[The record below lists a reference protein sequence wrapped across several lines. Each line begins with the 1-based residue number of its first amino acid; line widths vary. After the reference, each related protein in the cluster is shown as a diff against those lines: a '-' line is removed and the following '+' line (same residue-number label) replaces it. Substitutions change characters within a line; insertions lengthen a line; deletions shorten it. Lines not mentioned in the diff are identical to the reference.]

1 MPDYTREQLLAQSA
15 DRHLAVTAGAGAGKT
30 SVLVERFVHLLLDSR
45 IQADVRS
52 ITAITFTRKAAAEM
66 KSRVS
71 ARLEQLLSDPA
82 RQSDWRRI
90 KSIRERF
97 ASANISTIHSFCSA
111 LLRDFPIEAGVN
123 PNFTDLE
130 EYEAN
135 ALKERAIIE
144 TLEEWLEPPRLRG
157 GGDNN
162 DKNKSDNDDRNA
174 KLNAAFDDE
183 QDSRR
188 AEAQHVWMF
197 FGKRDLINVL
207 ATLLDSSERFQ
218 ELQRLYAQCD
228 NDAILALARRRF
240 VARFSS
246 LLREWL
252 TALESALGLLIVQEC
267 TPNAQEHLNTT
278 LTGIRSLQNLLNEA
292 QNGAGETFSWQ
303 DLERLWQ
310 HDIQEKM
317 LGQGAIA
324 QSGGVNGNRI
334 RVYKKNCQNLAQ
346 YNREKARAE
355 RRFKELAEY
364 AATISGAKHDDE
376 LGRIARILVRIAA
389 DAFDHIEAEKKRL
402 DALDFDDL
410 QLKTDILLD
419 NPLVCEQIRR
429 KMRFLMIDEFQDTN
443 KLQYRIVKKLI
454 GSLGRNPETLPAE
467 QESVSASGVNLF
479 IVGDPK
485 QSIYRFRGA
494 DVRVFAE
501 AKADIQEANRRRRA
515 RGEIGENF
523 HTPKGEIQSRD
534 GEAEGDVNLSA
545 TFRLLPEIAAFVN
558 GVLGRLMRPKRESAY
573 DNSEYDISEYDI
585 SEYDIPEYDISEY
598 DVEYD
603 KIVCGGA
610 TAEVKG
616 TVRFLVA
623 QSPSK
628 DDDETGAELGE
639 EATTDDEEA
648 PQKENEEKATK
659 EEENEGEEHEEESAE
674 SPFTSEAFL
683 LAEYLKAAVRGELA
697 EPLLVRDGEGKPRAP
712 KYGDILILARSRAKL
727 DTLLQALRGEG
738 IPFTVSGGRGY
749 FEKQEI
755 LDIRSFLSFL
765 QNSSDDAA
773 LAATLRSPF
782 FCVSDSEL
790 YAASRLD
797 ASALSSDGVNSL
809 WERFCEYVAGAG
821 GQSSDAEAVAP
832 SDNALRAVATLRR
845 LLSVAAQIPIP
856 ALLRLII
863 EETGWR
869 AMLVGSERFE
879 QIEANIEKL
888 LTIARYYENKGFRN
902 LFDFAEEL
910 RRLSLY
916 ADKEGEADTQSSKDA
931 VRIMTIHAAKGL
943 ESPIVA
949 LYNANGRSGGQ
960 TERLAFD
967 AELGAAFM
975 MKSAREEDGIME
987 SVKTPLYALASRED
1001 DLAEQAEAKRL
1012 LYVALTRAKDH
1023 LLISAEC
1030 RKTSTESA
1038 VTQGFFKMILG
1049 SLGAANKNVFVE
1061 TQIACP
1067 PQELE
1072 ILASNDKP
1080 QETVT
1085 YNLCVPVIRTRAQFL
1100 GDEALRRRFPSHA
1113 NAKTNAKA
1121 SVAKSL
1127 APSLEAEYAAPPT
1140 SSVAR
1145 ELPPLLLG
1153 SAQARIEGE
1162 YFSASQLQLFLADPE
1177 AYAHLYRLGLPP
1189 VDEEGAFSGGSFGV
1203 DDDGD
1208 RTLGTFAGESIHA
1221 VLERL
1226 PNWLSESGEIR
1237 EEAYKQALARA
1248 VPQNASARSL
1258 SSSFVA
1264 RLQREPH
1271 SVASSPL
1278 LRRYAPALARAKYE
1292 FPLTIP
1298 FGENFLIA
1306 ALDALVPAPP
1316 LMSAQGGGRNNQE
1329 REEIWEVWDWKTNRV
1344 RTEHDMNALV
1354 ERYRLQME
1362 VYAFM
1367 VSSLYPAQERVR
1379 VRLLFTR
1386 LASQNSPDERW
1397 TRTLDFG
1404 RDDIAVIRGRIQNI
1418 IAQMQAA
1425 YLGESVVF

>member
-1 MPDYTREQLLAQSA
+1 MPDFTREQLLAQSA

-30 SVLVERFVHLLLDSR
+30 SVLVERFVHLLLDAR

-97 ASANISTIHSFCSA
+97 SSANISTIHSFCSG

-130 EYEAN
+130 EHEAK

-157 GGDNN
+157 GGGDDN
-162 DKNKSDNDDRNA
+162 DKSDNADLDA

-183 QDSRR
+183 QDLRR

-197 FGKRDLINVL
+197 FGKRDLINAL
-207 ATLLDSSERFQ
+207 ATLLGSSERFQ
-218 ELQRLYAQCD
+218 ELQRLYAAHD

-240 VARFSS
+240 VARFVS
-246 LLREWL
+246 LLEEWL
-252 TALESALGLLIVQEC
+252 TALESALGLLMVNEC
-267 TPNAQEHLNTT
+267 TPNAQQHLNTT
-278 LTGIRSLQNLLNEA
+278 LTRIRSLQNLLNEA

-303 DLERLWQ
+303 SLERLWQ
-310 HDIQEKM
+310 RDIREGT
-317 LGQGAIA
+317 LGQAAIA
-324 QSGGVNGNRI
+324 QSGGVHGNRI
-334 RVYKKNCQNLAQ
+334 RVSEKNCQNLAE
-346 YNREKARAE
+346 YAREKARAE

-429 KMRFLMIDEFQDTN
+429 KTRFLMIDEFQDTN
-443 KLQYRIVKKLI
+443 ELQYRIVKKLI
-454 GSLGRNPETLPAE
+454 GSLGGNTEALPAE

-494 DVRVFAE
+494 DVRVFAK
-501 AKADIQEANRRRRA
+501 AKADIQETNRRRRA
-515 RGEIGENF
+515 LGELGENF

-558 GVLGRLMRPKRESAY
+558 GVLGRLMRPKRESEY

-585 SEYDIPEYDISEY
+585 SEYDISEY

-610 TAEVKG
+610 AAEVQG
-616 TVRFLVA
+616 TVQFLVA

-832 SDNALRAVATLRR
+832 SDNALRAATTLRR
-845 LLSVAAQIPIP
+845 LLPVAAQIPIP

-916 ADKEGEADTQSSKDA
+916 ADKEGEADTQSSKNA

-1030 RKTSTESA
+1030 RKTSKESA

-1061 TQIACP
+1061 TQIVCP

-1072 ILASNDKP
+1072 ILASGDKP

-1085 YNLCVPVIRTRAQFL
+1085 YNLCVPVIRARAQFL
-1100 GDEALRRRFPSHA
+1100 SDEALRQRFSARA
-1113 NAKTNAKA
+1113 NAKTSAEESTKA
-1121 SVAKSL
+1121 SA
-1127 APSLEAEYAAPPT
+1127 EAEYAAPPT

-1189 VDEEGAFSGGSFGV
+1189 ADEEGAFSGGSFGV

-1248 VPQNASARSL
+1248 VPQSASARSL

-1316 LMSAQGGGRNNQE
+1316 SMSAQGGGENNQE

-1397 TRTLDFG
+1397 TRALDFG
-1404 RDDIAVIRGRIQNI
+1404 GDDIAAIRERVQNI
-1418 IAQMQAA
+1418 IAQMQAERV
-1425 YLGESVVF
+1425 GESVVL